1 MKKILII
8 VVGLLL
14 TVTALAQAKTYY
26 FQSGSSQPIIKAS
39 AATTSAK
46 MARLPRA
53 KRPLPFVIC
62 RDGAR
67 SYSRQNVCTDH
78 GGIPKHKGLV

>member
-26 FQSGSSQPIIKAS
+26 FKSGSSQPVIQAS
-39 AATTSAK
+39 AASSAAK
-46 MARLPRA
+46 SARLPRA

-67 SYSRQNVCTDH
+67 SYSRQNVCTGH
-78 GGIPKHKGLV
+78 GGVPKRKGLV